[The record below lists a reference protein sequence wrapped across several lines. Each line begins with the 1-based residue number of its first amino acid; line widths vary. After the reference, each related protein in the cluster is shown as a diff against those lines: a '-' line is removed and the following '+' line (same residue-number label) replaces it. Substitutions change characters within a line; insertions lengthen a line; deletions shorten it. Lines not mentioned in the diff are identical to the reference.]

1 MTNVLG
7 YWAPGA
13 IFTTALQGV
22 SMSATAIDVERTQE
36 TGNQLADRLP
46 SPVGYKM
53 LLIKPEIEEKS
64 DGGIVYA
71 NETRKK
77 EEQGA
82 VIGLVL
88 KQGDLCYKDSEKFP
102 SGPWCKEG
110 DFVLL
115 RAYSGSRFAVDGKE
129 FIIVNDDQIE
139 GTVQDPR
146 GVNRAY

>member
-1 MTNVLG
+1 
-7 YWAPGA
+7 
-13 IFTTALQGV
+13 
-22 SMSATAIDVERTQE
+22 MSATAIDVEKTQE
-36 TGNQLADRLP
+36 AGNQLANRLP
-46 SPVGYKM
+46 DPVGYKM

-88 KQGDLCYKDSEKFP
+88 KQGDLCYKDAEKFP